1 MCIFKFLGL
10 CLFCFLNIC
19 LKYVYIEMNW
29 DTRLDEAL
37 CGIFR
42 VKEESRKLEFV
53 CGVYPKTLTIHQTL
67 VTVSV
72 CNSSWWHLVKAIDHQ
87 KSRKQ
92 LKGAGNA
99 LVLLSRFCLKVSWCV
114 HSTKQVKFFFRF
126 PQPVGT
132 QLHQICQLG
141 LCKKMKSLAQWL
153 KVPVPQG
160 SMPPHFSPLFSFFWG
175 LLKFYLFSVNAV
187 WCICSFSP

>member
-1 MCIFKFLGL
+1 MSI
-10 CLFCFLNIC
+10 
-19 LKYVYIEMNW
+19 LKWTDWMNY
-29 DTRLDEAL
+29 TRLDEAL

-53 CGVYPKTLTIHQTL
+53 CGLCPKTLTIHQTL

-92 LKGAGNA
+92 LKGAGYA

-114 HSTKQVKFFFRF
+114 HRTKQVKFFFVFLSLWALSFIRSASWDCVRKWRVL
-126 PQPVGT
+126 PSGWR
-132 QLHQICQLG
+132 CQ
-141 LCKKMKSLAQWL
+141 SLRAPCL
-153 KVPVPQG
+153 LTLLPSSPFSGG
-160 SMPPHFSPLFSFFWG
+160 S
-175 LLKFYLFSVNAV
+175 
-187 WCICSFSP
+187 

>member
-10 CLFCFLNIC
+10 CLFCFLNVC
-19 LKYVYIEMNW
+19 LKYSYIEMNW
-29 DTRLDEAL
+29 YTRLDEAL
-37 CGIFR
+37 CRIFR

-53 CGVYPKTLTIHQTL
+53 CGLYPKTLTIQQTL
-67 VTVSV
+67 VTV

-92 LKGAGNA
+92 LKGAGYA

-132 QLHQICQLG
+132 QLHQICQLR
-141 LCKKMKSLAQWL
+141 LCKKMKSC
-153 KVPVPQG
+153 PVAEGASPSG
-160 SMPPHFSPLFSFFWG
+160 LHASSLFSCLPLFLGALKILSVFCQCC
-175 LLKFYLFSVNAV
+175 LLYLQF
-187 WCICSFSP
+187 